1 MSIVN
6 HVSVI
11 GMRTKIYNIGTILTG
26 DIDRPVASGDCVV
39 IDNGIIEFVGY
50 ESDAEGKF
58 DVLIDAK
65 GTTLSPGLID
75 SHVHPVLGDFTP
87 RQKTLDFID
96 SSLNGGVTTMISA
109 GEAHTPGRPR
119 DVAGIKALAILARKS
134 FENFRPGGVKVH
146 AGALILEKGLE
157 EKDFREVSKE
167 GVWLV
172 GEIGLGS
179 IFRPEDAIPL
189 VGYARKY
196 GMKVLMHTGGTS
208 IPGSTTVTADD
219 VIAISPDVV
228 SHINGGPTAI
238 SIDDCIRLVDET
250 DLPLEFVHC
259 GNPRV
264 MLEVLKVL
272 VEKDDLGRIV
282 VGNDAPS
289 GTGVIPLG
297 ILRVLCLMSSVG
309 GLDGENAVAT
319 ATGNTARVFGLN
331 TGKIEER
338 KEADIV
344 FMDAPSGS
352 VADNAVGAIEIG
364 DIPGISLVIIDGV
377 IRVVKSRNTP
387 PPKRMVEITK

>member
-1 MSIVN
+1 
-6 HVSVI
+6 
-11 GMRTKIYNIGTILTG
+11 MRTKIHNIGTILTG
-26 DIDRPVASGDCVV
+26 DITRPIAEGDCVV
-39 IDNGIIEFVGY
+39 IKDGKIEFTGY
-50 ESDAEGKF
+50 ESDSDGDF

-87 RQKTLDFID
+87 RQKTLDYID

-119 DVAGIKALAILARKS
+119 DVAGVKALAILAKKS
-134 FENFRPGGVKVH
+134 FENHRPGGVKVH

-157 EKDFREVSKE
+157 EKDFREVAQE

-179 IFRPEDAIPL
+179 VFRPEDAVPL
-189 VGYARKY
+189 VNHARKY

-219 VIAISPDVV
+219 VMEISPDVV
-228 SHINGGPTAI
+228 SHVNGGPTAI
-238 SIDDCIRLVDET
+238 SIDDCMRLVDET

-259 GNPRV
+259 GNPKV
-264 MLEVLKVL
+264 MLEVLKAVM
-272 VEKDDLGRIV
+272 EKNELNRIV

-309 GLDGENAVAT
+309 GLSGAQAVAC
-319 ATGNTARVFGLN
+319 ATGNTAEVFELN
-331 TGKIEER
+331 TGKIEPG

-344 FMDAPSGS
+344 LMDAPSGS
-352 VADNAVGAIEIG
+352 VAGSAAEAIEVG
-364 DIPGISLVIIDGV
+364 DIPGISLVMIDGV